1 MVSGLKTQRRLASE
15 ILGVGENRVWIDP
28 SKYKDIKSALTRED
42 ISSLIDKGVIKKRN
56 ENFQSR
62 GRSRELSLKKSK
74 GRRRGMGSRKGKA
87 HARSGFDWRYKV
99 RALRAEL
106 RSQLEKG
113 NIDKKTFRKLYI
125 KVKGNS
131 FHSVSHLRNYI
142 SETVKGKGANYDE
155 KK

>member
-15 ILGVGENRVWIDP
+15 ILGVGKSRVWIDP
-28 SKYKDIKSALTRED
+28 SKYKDIKSALTKED
-42 ISSLIDKGVIKKRN
+42 VLNLINKGVIKKRN

-62 GRSRELSLKKSK
+62 GRSRELRLKKSMGK
-74 GRRRGMGSRKGKA
+74 RKGMGSRKGKA
-87 HARSGFDWRYKV
+87 HARSDFDWRYKV

-113 NIDKKTFRKLYI
+113 NIDKKTFRSLYK

-142 SETVKGKGANYDE
+142 SETVKGKGVNYGE
-155 KK
+155 GK